1 MNYDPRGF
9 GMRITNMRKELGKTQ
24 QEMADILHTS
34 LDNYRGIEKGRRNP
48 SLDLL
53 VVLSSA
59 FNVTLDCLVLG
70 RTILTDNQRIQQE
83 LEDIMGRINR
93 LKNSI
98 YPPTVTNLHGTVT
111 TRHSETAL
119 KSATIKS
126 QSGKTE
132 HLENQTSQC
141 THTAP
146 SDQEPPGEFPAG
158 GRHPLGL

>member
-70 RTILTDNQRIQQE
+70 RTILTDSQRIQQE
-83 LEDIMGRINR
+83 LEDIMGQISR
-93 LKNSI
+93 LMDSI
-98 YPPTVTNLHGTVT
+98 
-111 TRHSETAL
+111 
-119 KSATIKS
+119 
-126 QSGKTE
+126 
-132 HLENQTSQC
+132 
-141 THTAP
+141 
-146 SDQEPPGEFPAG
+146 
-158 GRHPLGL
+158 

>member
-98 YPPTVTNLHGTVT
+98 
-111 TRHSETAL
+111 
-119 KSATIKS
+119 
-126 QSGKTE
+126 
-132 HLENQTSQC
+132 
-141 THTAP
+141 
-146 SDQEPPGEFPAG
+146 
-158 GRHPLGL
+158 